1 MKDALIHVTR
11 LDQAEEMR
19 VIRNACR
26 EWMTNDR
33 LEISREQQVQW
44 FLTIQRQHE
53 EGDESVLPFLYQPR
67 PDHLFPRP
75 FGYGLLRKQDG
86 KWWLSGGLLP
96 EWRGK
101 GYGKGLFGELAD
113 YVHALRETAWLT
125 VWEHNERG
133 LATYKSLG
141 FTVQSIVVD
150 AYAPPILVMCLPP
163 DVSFRMHKLV
173 CPLCGIAT
181 NKTRGPKQRTGIIRE
196 HGDCLGA
203 GATVDWEACEIQ

>member
-1 MKDALIHVTR
+1 MKDALIPVTR

-33 LEISREQQVQW
+33 MEISRAMQVEW
-44 FLTIQRQHE
+44 FLSIAVRE
-53 EGDESVLPFLYQPR
+53 DVLPFLYKPR
-67 PDHLFPRP
+67 PDHMYPRP
-75 FGYGLLRKQDG
+75 FGYGLLRKQND

-101 GYGKGLFGELAD
+101 GYGKDLFAELAE
-113 YVHALRETAWLT
+113 YVHALGETAWLT

-150 AYAPPILVMCLPP
+150 AYSPPILLMCLPP
-163 DVSFRMHKLV
+163 DVSFRMHKLT
-173 CPLCGIAT
+173 CPLCGIVT
-181 NKTRGPKQRTGIIRE
+181 NRTRGPKQRAGTISE

-203 GATVDWEACEIQ
+203 GSIVDWEACDLQ